1 MTHLANNSHTY
12 KYTEV
17 KNADVLS
24 PDVKKIHKTIYI
36 RVLKLF
42 RYFME
47 LRILLLLVKYFI
59 TRFYITHLQILKTR
73 STAYLQMVLIKIK
86 RSNS

>member
-24 PDVKKIHKTIYI
+24 PDVKKMHKTIYI

-47 LRILLLLVKYFI
+47 L
-59 TRFYITHLQILKTR
+59 
-73 STAYLQMVLIKIK
+73 
-86 RSNS
+86 